1 MAKRIVSDAKLDYPA
16 ACNAMVREL
25 LPSLEIL
32 VMQVG
37 FLISPDSFH
46 LLFPSSSQETLLV
59 HKDLEQNAVLNEL
72 IFVLQNNGRMSQLFV
87 GLL

>member
-25 LPSLEIL
+25 FTFHRDLINT
-32 VMQVG
+32 VG
-37 FLISPDSFH
+37 DSKVQLTHFIFSR
-46 LLFPSSSQETLLV
+46 LFQETLLV

-72 IFVLQNNGRMSQLFV
+72 IFALQSNGTS
-87 GLL
+87 